1 MRDYILVDA
10 PNKKWSATRE
20 TCQHG
25 HSGSNLPH
33 LIVIHTAENTP
44 DFNPPDD
51 GAEKVAAWASSAATV
66 SWHATV
72 DSDSIVWMLPDT
84 YEAWHA
90 RAYNDCAYGIEQ
102 ATKASM
108 WVGSPWPWREGILR
122 NCAKVV
128 AEVASENNIP
138 LVELSKAD
146 VDAGKA
152 GVVRHSTLDPGRKTD
167 PGAAYPMDWMLDR
180 AKEYQTPKG
189 TLVMGEPQAT
199 AGQARMWI
207 VARAQG
213 GPYDNITLRKIA
225 TTYYEVGAEYGV
237 RPDLAL
243 CQAAKETGFFKY
255 RRADGTPGD
264 VRPEQWNF
272 AGIGATGGVPGISF
286 ASIEQG
292 VRAHV
297 LRMRMYAVNDPSA
310 YDEGILVR
318 PLPSTH
324 WGKYPTIEQFN
335 GVWAVPGTNY
345 GQSIV
350 NDYLVSLRG
359 AEEEPVVAPLPPIS
373 TEERLA
379 DLERRVALLEG
390 R

>member
-1 MRDYILVDA
+1 MREYVLVNA

-20 TCQHG
+20 TCKHG
-25 HSGSNLPH
+25 FSGNDLPH
-33 LIVIHTAENTP
+33 LIVIHTAENVP

-51 GAEKVAAWASSAATV
+51 GAEKVAAWASSAADV

-72 DSDSIVWMLPDT
+72 DSDSIVWMLPAP

-90 RAYNDCAYGIEQ
+90 RSYNDCGYGIEQ
-102 ATKASM
+102 ATKAAL
-108 WVGSPWPWREGILR
+108 WVGSPWAWREGMLR

-128 AEVASENNIP
+128 AEVGLEENIP
-138 LVELSKAD
+138 LQWLTKAE
-146 VDAGKA
+146 VDGGAR
-152 GVVRHSTLDPGRKTD
+152 GVVAHSVLDPGRKVD
-167 PGAAYPMDWMLDR
+167 PGASYPWSWMLDR
-180 AKEYQTPKG
+180 ASEYQTPPG
-189 TLVMGEPQAT
+189 TQVMGTPQAT

-207 VARAQG
+207 VARSQG
-213 GPYDNITLRKIA
+213 SPYDNATLRDIA
-225 TTYYEVGAEYGV
+225 TLYYLVGAEYGV

-255 RRADGTPGD
+255 GGSVDSS
-264 VRPEQWNF
+264 QYNF
-272 AGIGATGGVPGISF
+272 AGIGATGGVPGITF
-286 ASIEQG
+286 PTREAG

-310 YDEGILVR
+310 YNEGILVR
-318 PLPSTH
+318 PLPSSH

-350 NDYLVSLRG
+350 NEYLVSLRG
-359 AEEEPVVAPLPPIS
+359 AEQEPVVTPLPPIS
-373 TEERLA
+373 TEERLR
-379 DLERRVALLEG
+379 DLERRVAALEG

>member
-1 MRDYILVDA
+1 MREYVLVNA

-25 HSGSNLPH
+25 FSGNNLPH
-33 LIVIHTAENTP
+33 LIVIHTAENVP
-44 DFNPPDD
+44 DFDPPDD
-51 GAEKVAAWASSAATV
+51 GAEKVTAWASSAADV

-72 DSDSIVWMLPDT
+72 DSDSIVWMLPAP

-102 ATKASM
+102 ATKAAQ
-108 WVGSPWPWREGILR
+108 WVGSPLPWRYGMLD
-122 NCAKVV
+122 NCARVV
-128 AEVASENNIP
+128 AEVALENNIP
-138 LVELSKAD
+138 LIELSKTD
-146 VDAGKA
+146 VDAGMA
-152 GVVRHSTLDPGRKTD
+152 GIVRHSTLDPGRKVD
-167 PGAAYPMDWMLDR
+167 PGAAYPMDYMLR
-180 AKEYQTPKG
+180 QAAKFQAPPATVG
-189 TLVMGEPQAT
+189 TLVMGPPAAT
-199 AGQARMWI
+199 VGQARMWI
-207 VARAQG
+207 VARSQG
-213 GPYDNITLRKIA
+213 STYDNFTLRDIA
-225 TTYYEVGAEYGV
+225 SLYYKVGAEYGV

-243 CQAAKETGFFKY
+243 CQAAKETGFFKF
-255 RRADGTPGD
+255 GGD
-264 VRPEQWNF
+264 VKPEQWNF
-272 AGIGATGGVPGISF
+272 AGIGATGGVPGVTF
-286 ASIEQG
+286 PTREAG

-310 YDEGILVR
+310 YNEGTLVR
-318 PLPSTH
+318 PLPSSH

-359 AEEEPVVAPLPPIS
+359 AEDEPPVVPLPPIS
-373 TEERLA
+373 TEERLT
-379 DLERRVALLEG
+379 DLERRVAALEG